1 MLASLALSRFMES
14 LDRSKEKELKDQR
27 ASNRLRLATT
37 RVKDAERERI
47 WAIAKAH
54 AEGLSIRT
62 IAKVTGLSSSRV
74 HQLLHTDEAER
85 IPEWLNNLSVSL
97 SKMVTE
103 SNGQHPSLSELQQEL
118 ADEGEV
124 LRWCINWLEKL
135 ARGEKVVVNLRASI
149 DPRTAYVGVNREWVL
164 RVLKRVAANLDQLS
178 GNLFPTEESEMESNP
193 ITAGVKLR
201 HRLAEPEPELS
212 SLTHRE
218 QRAIL
223 REKMNLPPM

>member
-1 MLASLALSRFMES
+1 MES
-14 LDRSKEKELKDQR
+14 LDRSKEKELKDKR
-27 ASNRLRLATT
+27 AANRLRLAAT

-74 HQLLHTDEAER
+74 HQLLHTDEAHQV
-85 IPEWLNNLSVSL
+85 PEWLNDLSVSL
-97 SKMVTE
+97 SEMVTE
-103 SNGQHPSLSELQQEL
+103 SDGQQKQEISKVQQEL

-149 DPRTAYVGVNREWVL
+149 DPRTAYVGVDREWVL

-212 SLTHRE
+212 SLSHRE

-223 REKMNLPPM
+223 REKMDLPPM

>member
-1 MLASLALSRFMES
+1 MES
-14 LDRSKEKELKDQR
+14 LDRSKEKELKDKR
-27 ASNRLRLATT
+27 LTNRLRLATT

-74 HQLLHTDEAER
+74 HQLLHTDEAHQV
-85 IPEWLNNLSVSL
+85 PEWLNDLSVSL
-97 SKMVTE
+97 SEIVTE
-103 SNGQHPSLSELQQEL
+103 SDGQQKQEISKLQQEL

-149 DPRTAYVGVNREWVL
+149 DPRTAYVGVDREWVL
-164 RVLKRVAANLDQLS
+164 RVLKRVAANLDRLS

-193 ITAGVKLR
+193 IMAGVKLR

-212 SLTHRE
+212 SLSHRE

-223 REKMNLPPM
+223 REKMDLPPM

>member
-14 LDRSKEKELKDQR
+14 LDRSKEKELKDKR
-27 ASNRLRLATT
+27 AANRLRLAAT

-47 WAIAKAH
+47 WAISQAH

-74 HQLLHTDEAER
+74 HQLLHTDEAYQV
-85 IPEWLNNLSVSL
+85 PEWLNDLSVSL
-97 SKMVTE
+97 SEMVTE
-103 SNGQHPSLSELQQEL
+103 SDGQQKQEISKVQQEL

-149 DPRTAYVGVNREWVL
+149 DPRTAYVGVDREWVL
-164 RVLKRVAANLDQLS
+164 RVLKRVAANLDRLS
-178 GNLFPTEESEMESNP
+178 GNLFPTEEMESNP

-212 SLTHRE
+212 SLSHRE

-223 REKMNLPPM
+223 REKMDLPPM